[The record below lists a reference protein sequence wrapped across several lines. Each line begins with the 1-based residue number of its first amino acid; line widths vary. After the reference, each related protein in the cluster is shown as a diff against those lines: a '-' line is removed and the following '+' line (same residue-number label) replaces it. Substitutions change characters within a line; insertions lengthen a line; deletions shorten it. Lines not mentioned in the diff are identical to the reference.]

1 MRTVIHTGQG
11 LMLACL
17 LAGGSVFPALAS
29 DEMPEVLRYARQYQA
44 EKPVSRPAGKSPHRT
59 VGPAAGA
66 SLSRQLARSE
76 LIRRQQQAQLQAQGK
91 KLRVLEAER
100 DAALQAMTARA
111 DALRRDLAEATGKQ
125 AALAKQV
132 NDLQQEKNDLLA
144 ASGVDRRAQR
154 TAQQKAEAA
163 LKAENERL
171 SHSLAEASGKQAAL
185 AKQVNDLQQKADATL
200 KEKTEELARQTAV
213 LAALRKQAD
222 TLTTEKATLEKTV
235 QRLQKKNPAET
246 LSLKTALQQQ
256 AYAAGVMYARDVREA
271 QEGNRLL
278 GVDLDRTVL
287 MAGLSDALGERPL
300 KLEKN
305 ALAAASQALEKAA
318 ADGYTRVTK
327 AQAAQARAWLKAF
340 RKEKGTAQDAAGFWY
355 RVTYAG
361 DGELLQA
368 DDTVDVVVE
377 ESLPDGRVVSDMDRA
392 GSSLRQ
398 TVSAFPPVFAA
409 GLLRLRNHGQITL
422 MVPPELAYGDK
433 GYPPDVPPGATMIY
447 RIRVADRIPAAA
459 PTAGAVTQDGN
470 NSKEKPVGRPG

>member
-17 LAGGSVFPALAS
+17 LAGGSVFPAQAS

-44 EKPVSRPAGKSPHRT
+44 EKPVARPAGKSPHRT
-59 VGPAAGA
+59 VGPTAGA

-76 LIRRQQQAQLQAQGK
+76 LVRRQQQAQLQAQGK

-132 NDLQQEKNDLLA
+132 NDLQQ
-144 ASGVDRRAQR
+144 
-154 TAQQKAEAA
+154 
-163 LKAENERL
+163 
-171 SHSLAEASGKQAAL
+171 
-185 AKQVNDLQQKADATL
+185 KADATL

-213 LAALRKQAD
+213 LSALRKQAD

-235 QRLQKKNPAET
+235 QRLQKKSPAEP

-361 DGELLQA
+361 DGELLQP

-409 GLLRLRNHGQITL
+409 GLQRLRNHGQITL